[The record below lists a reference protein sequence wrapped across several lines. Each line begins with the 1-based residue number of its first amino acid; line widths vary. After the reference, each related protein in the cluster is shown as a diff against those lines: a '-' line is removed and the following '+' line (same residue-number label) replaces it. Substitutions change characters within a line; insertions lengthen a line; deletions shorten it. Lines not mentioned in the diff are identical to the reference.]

1 MATWTVSASQKKSTT
16 EREFFKKDGQT
27 IIVDRVWRTADFT
40 VETTG
45 DEPPAYDQFEDEDV
59 LIADSHQRSGESL
72 PDNVIS
78 AENYDCS
85 DSVSLDIEYPS
96 DMPESEQKRLA
107 ELIEEEGPSSLL
119 EVSEGWETDGV
130 EYWISGPLDIE
141 PALELPW

>member
-16 EREFFKKDGQT
+16 EREFFMKDGQT
-27 IIVDRVWRTADFT
+27 IIVDEVWRTADFT

-59 LIADSHQRSGESL
+59 LIADSHGTGGSL

-78 AENYDCS
+78 AVNDDCF
-85 DSVSLDIEYPS
+85 DGVSLDIKYPS

-107 ELIEEEGPSSLL
+107 KLIEEEGDFTALD
-119 EVSEGWETDGV
+119 SEGWEADGV
-130 EYWISGPLDIE
+130 EYWIAGPLDIE
-141 PALELPW
+141 PAID

>member
-1 MATWTVSASQKKSTT
+1 MATWTVWASQKKSTT

-27 IIVDRVWRTADFT
+27 IIVDTVWRTADFT

-59 LIADSHQRSGESL
+59 LIAGSHGTEESL

-78 AENYDCS
+78 AVNDDCF
-85 DSVSLDIEYPS
+85 DSVSLDIKYPS

-107 ELIEEEGPSSLL
+107 KLIEEEGDFTALD
-119 EVSEGWETDGV
+119 SEGWETDGV
-130 EYWISGPLDIE
+130 EYWIAGPLDIE
-141 PALELPW
+141 PAMD